1 MPQLAGSIVPAC
13 HGAAW
18 SCVSGEGSP
27 SPPTLIVP
35 GEVQMGR
42 KQEKQQLDER
52 GGIWRPGVDSDS
64 LADLGKS

>member
-18 SCVSGEGSP
+18 SWVSGEGSP

-35 GEVQMGR
+35 GGSDGEEAGETAVR
-42 KQEKQQLDER
+42 WE
-52 GGIWRPGVDSDS
+52 GGLGRPGVDSDS
-64 LADLGKS
+64 LADLGES